1 MWDITTGKHVDGYLY
16 YGNAEVGDNC
26 VIARLYTFVGLGLGL
41 GLGVISLVTSGGHV
55 KRSPA

>member
-41 GLGVISLVTSGGHV
+41 GVISLVTSGGHV